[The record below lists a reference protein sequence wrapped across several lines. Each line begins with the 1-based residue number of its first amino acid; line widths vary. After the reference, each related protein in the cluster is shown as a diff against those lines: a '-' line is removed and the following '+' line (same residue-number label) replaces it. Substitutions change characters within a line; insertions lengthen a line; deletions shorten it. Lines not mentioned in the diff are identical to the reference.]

1 MYTKIAYQTWSF
13 RIKTHQQKAKKSRVS
28 SVAEPSWTVSDQNP
42 EAHKLICGVRVGG
55 LTGTILISGLS
66 LRMTM
71 YTYAVKTNITLPQY
85 TFMNDSILNSAKK
98 PPSFQEKWDFVA
110 IRLLLMLC
118 ILGKYFAGFCSIEG
132 LGNGD

>member
-13 RIKTHQQKAKKSRVS
+13 RIKTHQQKAEKSRVS
-28 SVAEPSWTVSDQNP
+28 SVAEPSSSVSDQNP

-85 TFMNDSILNSAKK
+85 TFMNDTILNSAKK
-98 PPSFQEKWDFVA
+98 QLS
-110 IRLLLMLC
+110 
-118 ILGKYFAGFCSIEG
+118 GKMRFCCHPFTSYVVYIGKIFYWFLFNWGFR
-132 LGNGD
+132 